1 MRLQTTQEGRGS
13 QLRSIWL
20 IALSLTFTLSLVLG
34 GPAPARANT
43 PIVARAPLSEDAV
56 PLQQSNVNLYLP
68 SLTRYSDA
76 SYVSPFGISIYDVI
90 DNSTGL
96 ARMQTAGADLIFTN
110 ARWIDLE
117 PTEGAAY
124 NFSFL
129 DAKAAA
135 AESVGMELVVLFDH
149 NPNWALIN
157 TTYPRSPIKAD
168 KYTALVNVVS
178 ALAARYNGNNGHP
191 RINYWL
197 FYGEPDNIYSG
208 WGNNGNEYGDMLA
221 LVSPAIKAVNSL
233 AKVMPGA
240 IAYERFTDDTV
251 NAPGPFARSFLPT
264 VLARL
269 NTKAGGAAA
278 YIDGVG
284 FNEFGLSPTRW
295 PTLRDKAASVRQIMA
310 AANVSQLP
318 LIVTELSR
326 NSRGSSAT
334 ETTQAQHV
342 LKLYAQG
349 IASNLAQL
357 HWFMVFDDTSQP
369 ANLLDNYTY
378 GLFRGTDINVPKPS
392 YTAYLVAARELDG
405 ARFSRELGVSGS
417 EGYVFIDGPENVTVV
432 WATSSNVN
440 VDFTQ
445 SCARVITRLDQ
456 VSQISDGTAG
466 DRDGAANGRVRIQ
479 VTPNEPVIVRNCQ

>member
-43 PIVARAPLSEDAV
+43 PIVARAPLSEEAV
-56 PLQQSNVNLYLP
+56 PLQQSNVRLYLP

-76 SYVSPFGISIYDVI
+76 GYVSPFGISMYDVI
-90 DNSTGL
+90 NDSTGL
-96 ARMQTAGADLIFTN
+96 TQMKNAGADLIFTN
-110 ARWIDLE
+110 IKWYDVE
-117 PTEGAAY
+117 YSEGGAY
-124 NFSFL
+124 DFSTM
-129 DAKAAA
+129 DAKATAA
-135 AESVGMELVVLFDH
+135 QSAGMKLVVLFDN
-149 NPNWALIN
+149 NPDWASLTLSN
-157 TTYPRSPIKAD
+157 PRGPLKAD
-168 KYTALVNVVS
+168 KYDDLVDVVN
-178 ALAARYNGNNGHP
+178 ALATRYNGNNGHP
-191 RINYWL
+191 RVDYWL

-208 WGNNGNEYGDMLA
+208 WGNDGNAYGDMLA
-221 LVSPAIKAVNSL
+221 LVSPVIKAANPL

-251 NAPGPFARSFLPT
+251 NAPGPFARNFLPT

-278 YIDGVG
+278 YIDAIG

-295 PTLRDKAASVRQIMA
+295 PTLRDKAITVRQIMA

-326 NSRGSSAT
+326 NSRGGNST
-334 ETTQAQHV
+334 ETTQAQYV

-349 IASNLAQL
+349 IAANLAQL
-357 HWFMVFDDTSQP
+357 HWFMVFDNTSVP
-369 ANLLDNYTY
+369 TNLLDSYTY
-378 GLFRGTDINVPKPS
+378 GLFQGTNISTPKPS
-392 YTAYLVAARELDG
+392 YTAYRVAARELDG
-405 ARFSRELGVSGS
+405 AHYSRDLGVSGT
-417 EGYVFIDGPENVTVV
+417 EGFVFVDGPELVTVV
-432 WATSSNVN
+432 WATGSSAN
-440 VDFTQ
+440 VDFNQT
-445 SCARVITRLDQ
+445 CVRVINRLDQ
-456 VSQISDGTAG
+456 ASQISDGTSG

-479 VTPNEPVIVRNCQ
+479 VTQNEPVIVRNCQ